1 MSTKWLNKLTKEE
14 LIELHEYVFGK
25 GLVNDLEVW
34 HDDDNFDSEFISITV
49 KENGWEGD
57 NGKDET
63 IDTDYELEDFDG
75 YTIIDWAGTGNN
87 NYKIDF
93 RMWMINRFGTEY
105 VDELVKETLGLNLI
119 NYLDWS
125 KTREE

>member
-1 MSTKWLNKLTKEE
+1 MSTKWLNKLTKDE

-25 GLVNDLEVW
+25 GLVNDLEVLN
-34 HDDDNFDSEFISITV
+34 DDNFDSEFISITV
-49 KENGWEGD
+49 KENGWKGD
-57 NGKDET
+57 DDKDET
-63 IDTDYELEDFDG
+63 IDTNYELEDFDG
-75 YTIIDWAGTGNN
+75 YTIIDWAGSGNDKY
-87 NYKIDF
+87 YKIDF

-125 KTREE
+125 K